1 MKLLFDTHL
10 LLWAGEENEQ
20 GAFDRL
26 ARSAIDVLDYDAGDF
41 YFSVVSVWEVAI
53 KGARHPMTFR
63 ARPDDF
69 RVRLTAAGFIEL
81 PITGEH
87 AEKVALLPPI
97 HKDPFDRLLIAQA
110 SVEDMTLVTA
120 DKTVATYP
128 GPIRLV

>member
-1 MKLLFDTHL
+1 M
-10 LLWAGEENEQ
+10 
-20 GAFDRL
+20 
-26 ARSAIDVLDYDAGDF
+26 
-41 YFSVVSVWEVAI
+41 
-53 KGARHPMTFR
+53 
-63 ARPDDF
+63 
-69 RVRLTAAGFIEL
+69 TAAGFIEL